1 MTPKVVLLIIYYHK
15 FLGFTILIFEI
26 FLRLFFL
33 SIKTDK
39 KTFGCPKV
47 FDCFVLVFYAK
58 RFFEFFHRLFPDFL
72 IP

>member
-1 MTPKVVLLIIYYHK
+1 M
-15 FLGFTILIFEI
+15 LIFEI

-33 SIKTDK
+33 SKKTDK

-58 RFFEFFHRLFPDFL
+58 RFFEFFHCLFPDFL